1 MKKVFILVFF
11 CAAVV
16 LQAQVKFKVG
26 SIGKDEPAVA
36 GPADLVAQLSF
47 KDENG
52 NGILEN
58 RERATVTVKIT
69 NKGIGS
75 AEQIKVALTE
85 DSDNPDRYIYV
96 DKPKTIDFIQPKKSA
111 TVIFN
116 TSAMLFPLW

>member
-1 MKKVFILVFF
+1 MKKTLILVFF
-11 CAAVV
+11 CAAVI

-26 SIGKDEPAVA
+26 SIGKDEKSAT

-69 NKGIGS
+69 NKGIGN
-75 AEQIKVALTE
+75 AEQIKVSLPKIPTTPTGISMLTNRRRSMSSNRKNRSLSYSISSPE
-85 DSDNPDRYIYV
+85 R
-96 DKPKTIDFIQPKKSA
+96 
-111 TVIFN
+111 
-116 TSAMLFPLW
+116 M